1 MKDQSKTKQA
11 LIQELASLRQR
22 IAELE
27 RSESERKQAEEAL
40 KEVLREDESLLHS
53 LLDYMHDA
61 MIILD
66 WDGSILFANRAAAK
80 IIEYERPEEFLGHN
94 MIEYLHPDSF
104 QKATEDLEAVKA
116 DKMGFLAEYQ
126 LYSVTGRHI
135 WVESIGGKI
144 LFRNASANL
153 VCIRD
158 ITERKRAQE
167 ALKESEE
174 RYRTLVENASEGI
187 YVAQDGMLKF
197 INRAGV
203 EIAGYS
209 EQEIISKPF
218 IELIH
223 PDDRAM
229 VGERYLKRL
238 KGEGFEFRY
247 PFRVIAKN
255 GDIKWLELGAALI
268 DFEGRPATLNLVT
281 DITKRKQMEDALH
294 RSEENFRHSFDD
306 SPMGVRIVTIEGETI
321 YANRAILDIHGYD
334 SIEELKTTP
343 VERRYTREGFA
354 EHQIRREKRKRGDD
368 VPPEYEISIVKKDS
382 EVRHLLVLRRE
393 ILWDGERQFQVI
405 YQDITN
411 RKQAEEALK
420 ISEEKYRDIFEN
432 IVEGIYRTTP
442 EGRFII
448 INQAF
453 AAICGYASPE
463 EMMEK
468 VTDIPKQLY
477 ANPEDRLRFQ
487 KKIAAEGFIKGF
499 EVQFKHPIK
508 KLVWVSIH
516 SKVISDEQGNVRYYD
531 GTIEDI
537 TNRKQAEEALRE
549 SETKL
554 QAIFNTVGTG
564 IIIIDKDTQIIIEAN
579 QTAAEMTG
587 FPKERIIGQICHSL
601 VCPAQAGKCPVKDL
615 GQSVDHS
622 ERKLLHADGHQ
633 KDILKTVYPITIE
646 GRDCYLE
653 SFIDITDRKRM
664 EEELH
669 VALGKYMV
677 LFDAFPLGISI
688 TDAVGHIIET
698 NRESERLLKISREEQ
713 ISRNY
718 VGPEWQI
725 ICPDGTPMPVHE
737 YASVRAMKENC
748 LVENVEMG
756 IVKGDQEITWIN
768 VTAAPIPLKNY
779 GVAIA
784 YGDITNRKRA
794 EEALRESEIRYRE
807 LFENMESGVSVYET
821 RNNGEDFIFKEYNA
835 AAEMLDKIPR
845 GQVIGRSVVDVFPR
859 VKDFGLFDVFQRV
872 YRTGK
877 PERHPVTLYKD
888 ERISGWRENYVY
900 KLPNGEIVAVF
911 EDITK
916 LKQVERSL
924 QESEEKYRTIIENME
939 DGYHEVDIKGNF
951 TFFNESMR
959 KIMGYEREELLG
971 MNNRQYADEEN
982 TRKVYQTYNRVYRTG
997 EPVKN
1002 FEWQIIRKDGD
1013 RRDLEVSISLIRDG
1027 EAHPTGFRG
1036 IVRDTTERKQAEEEL
1051 RTSRSQLRALATRLQ
1066 QIREE
1071 ERIMI
1076 AREIHDEM
1084 GGGLTG
1090 LKMDLSWLL
1099 RKMGD
1104 ADPCEERVALMD
1116 KIHTSN
1122 ALIDQMIKVVRRIS
1136 ADLRPSVLDDL
1147 GLIAALELAVAGIYK
1162 PYRDTM

>member
-27 RSESERKQAEEAL
+27 RSEAECKQAE
-40 KEVLREDESLLHS
+40 
-53 LLDYMHDA
+53 
-61 MIILD
+61 
-66 WDGSILFANRAAAK
+66 
-80 IIEYERPEEFLGHN
+80 
-94 MIEYLHPDSF
+94 
-104 QKATEDLEAVKA
+104 
-116 DKMGFLAEYQ
+116 
-126 LYSVTGRHI
+126 
-135 WVESIGGKI
+135 
-144 LFRNASANL
+144 
-153 VCIRD
+153 
-158 ITERKRAQE
+158 E

-174 RYRTLVENASEGI
+174 RYRVLVEKASEGI

-209 EQEIISKPF
+209 EQEIVSKPF

-238 KGEGFEFRY
+238 KGEEFEFRY

-321 YANRAILDIHGYD
+321 YANRVILDIHGYD

-343 VERRYTREGFA
+343 VEKRYTQESFA

-368 VPPEYEISIVKKDS
+368 APSEYEISIVRKDS

-411 RKQAEEALK
+411 RK
-420 ISEEKYRDIFEN
+420 
-432 IVEGIYRTTP
+432 
-442 EGRFII
+442 
-448 INQAF
+448 
-453 AAICGYASPE
+453 
-463 EMMEK
+463 
-468 VTDIPKQLY
+468 
-477 ANPEDRLRFQ
+477 
-487 KKIAAEGFIKGF
+487 
-499 EVQFKHPIK
+499 
-508 KLVWVSIH
+508 
-516 SKVISDEQGNVRYYD
+516 
-531 GTIEDI
+531 
-537 TNRKQAEEALRE
+537 
-549 SETKL
+549 
-554 QAIFNTVGTG
+554 
-564 IIIIDKDTQIIIEAN
+564 
-579 QTAAEMTG
+579 
-587 FPKERIIGQICHSL
+587 
-601 VCPAQAGKCPVKDL
+601 
-615 GQSVDHS
+615 
-622 ERKLLHADGHQ
+622 
-633 KDILKTVYPITIE
+633 
-646 GRDCYLE
+646 
-653 SFIDITDRKRM
+653 RM

-669 VALGKYMV
+669 VALEKYMV

-698 NRESERLLKISREEQ
+698 NRESERLLEISREEQ

-768 VTAAPIPLKNY
+768 VTAAPIPLKNF

-784 YGDITNRKRA
+784 YGDITDRKLA
-794 EEALRESEIRYRE
+794 EEALRESEERYRSLFDNMLEGFAYCQMIFAEGQPQDLLYLGVNNAFEKLTGLKNVVGRKITEVIPGIKEANPE
-807 LFENMESGVSVYET
+807 LIEIYGRVALTRKPEKFEDYFEPLKAWLSISVYS
-821 RNNGEDFIFKEYNA
+821 
-835 AAEMLDKIPR
+835 P
-845 GQVIGRSVVDVFPR
+845 
-859 VKDFGLFDVFQRV
+859 
-872 YRTGK
+872 GK
-877 PERHPVTLYKD
+877 GYF
-888 ERISGWRENYVY
+888 
-900 KLPNGEIVAVF
+900 VAVF
-911 EDITK
+911 DNI
-916 LKQVERSL
+916 
-924 QESEEKYRTIIENME
+924 
-939 DGYHEVDIKGNF
+939 
-951 TFFNESMR
+951 
-959 KIMGYEREELLG
+959 
-971 MNNRQYADEEN
+971 
-982 TRKVYQTYNRVYRTG
+982 
-997 EPVKN
+997 
-1002 FEWQIIRKDGD
+1002 
-1013 RRDLEVSISLIRDG
+1013 
-1027 EAHPTGFRG
+1027 
-1036 IVRDTTERKQAEEEL
+1036 TERKQAEEEL
-1051 RTSRSQLRALATRLQ
+1051 RTSRLQLRALATRLQ

-1099 RKMGD
+1099 RKMSD

-1147 GLIAALELAVAGIYK
+1147 GLIAALSWQAQEFTSRTKIPCEFVTPIDYINLEDETATGVFRVFQEALTNVMRHSQATKVAVVLREDERSLFGEESLVLEIRDNGRGITEEEVLNPESLGLLGMKERVLAFGGELSIRGDPGGGTVLVLKIPRIQGE
-1162 PYRDTM
+1162 PS